1 MKVIAHR
8 GLSSLYPEL
17 TEIAFAKALE
27 LDIHGVET
35 DVRLS
40 RDGTVVCIHDPIIDR
55 VSDGRGR
62 VSELTLR
69 ELRRFNF
76 GSPVLR
82 QSVLT
87 LDELLEM
94 LVEYDD
100 KHLYIET
107 KHPVRY
113 ARMLE
118 EQVVR
123 RLEYHGLLHDPRI
136 HLISF
141 SAASIT
147 RMREIAPHIDR
158 IHLRRRWERHLNPI
172 PNFIGQ
178 PTGLGI
184 SIDRARKNP
193 ELIRKFG
200 LPTYVWTVDNASDIL
215 WARKVGVDMLA
226 TNVPG
231 RAAVLLERN

>member
-1 MKVIAHR
+1 MKLIAHR

-40 RDGTVVCIHDPIIDR
+40 KDGIVVCVHDPIIDR
-55 VSDGRGR
+55 VADGRGR
-62 VSELTLR
+62 VSELTLQQ
-69 ELRRFNF
+69 LRGYNF
-76 GSPVLR
+76 GTEAMK

-94 LVEYDD
+94 LVQYED

-107 KHPVRY
+107 KHPVRFS
-113 ARMLE
+113 RILE
-118 EQVVR
+118 EQVVL
-123 RLEYHGLLHDPRI
+123 RLRYHGLLFDPRI
-136 HLISF
+136 HIISF
-141 SAASIT
+141 AASSIT
-147 RMREIAPHIDR
+147 WMKEMAPQLDR
-158 IHLRRRWERHLNPI
+158 IHLRRSWEKWLNPV
-172 PNFIGQ
+172 PNFVGH

-184 SIDRARKNP
+184 SVERARKNP
-193 ELIRKFG
+193 EFIGKWG
-200 LPTYVWTVDNASDIL
+200 LPTYVWTVDNASDIR
-215 WARKVGVDMLA
+215 WAKKQGVDMLA

-231 RAAVLLERN
+231 RAAALLARN

>member
-17 TEIAFAKALE
+17 TEIAFTKALE

-100 KHLYIET
+100 KHLY
-107 KHPVRY
+107 
-113 ARMLE
+113 LS
-118 EQVVR
+118 
-123 RLEYHGLLHDPRI
+123 LI
-136 HLISF
+136 HI
-141 SAASIT
+141 
-147 RMREIAPHIDR
+147 
-158 IHLRRRWERHLNPI
+158 
-172 PNFIGQ
+172 
-178 PTGLGI
+178 
-184 SIDRARKNP
+184 
-193 ELIRKFG
+193 
-200 LPTYVWTVDNASDIL
+200 
-215 WARKVGVDMLA
+215 
-226 TNVPG
+226 
-231 RAAVLLERN
+231 

>member
-1 MKVIAHR
+1 MKIIAHR

-17 TEIAFAKALE
+17 TELAFTKALE

-40 RDGTVVCIHDPIIDR
+40 RDGVVVCIHDPIIDR
-55 VSDGRGR
+55 VADGRGR
-62 VSELTLR
+62 VSELTLQQ
-69 ELRRFNF
+69 LRRHNF
-76 GSPVLR
+76 GTPAMP

-87 LDELLEM
+87 LDELLEL
-94 LVEYDD
+94 LVHYED

-107 KHPVRY
+107 KHPVRFS
-113 ARMLE
+113 RILE
-118 EQVVR
+118 EQVVL
-123 RLEYHGLLHDPRI
+123 RLRYHGLLHDPRI

-147 RMREIAPHIDR
+147 WLKEMAPHLDR
-158 IHLRRRWERHLNPI
+158 IHLRRSWETWLNPL
-172 PNFIGQ
+172 PNFVGQ

-184 SIDRARKNP
+184 SVDRARKNP
-193 ELIRKFG
+193 EFIGKWG
-200 LPTYVWTVDNASDIL
+200 LPTYVWTVDNASDIR
-215 WARKVGVDMLA
+215 WARAQGVDMLA

-231 RAAVLLERN
+231 RAAALLARN